1 MNYLRS
7 EKPGGL
13 SHKRERGLTPR
24 FFHGAKRPEFLGMKI
39 PLLRGVKILLPR
51 FDCLD
56 DLSVIG
62 SDKIETLAKVLD

>member
-7 EKPGGL
+7 EKPEDR
-13 SHKRERGLTPR
+13 SHKHERGLTPR

-51 FDCLD
+51 FDGLD
-56 DLSVIG
+56 
-62 SDKIETLAKVLD
+62 